1 MDHSPSSGNQVKVLL
16 DIFEQDRKHVMI
28 FVSLCFAI
36 PTFTLSHLSIREI
49 PLWGRVML
57 VVSLALFVSAG
68 LFFFRYVQRQNWKRL
83 EGVPFI
89 LSGEVEELRDI
100 LMGPT
105 HGLWARYG
113 WLYKSGSFLLN
124 AASVFYLLFLL
135 GEIFPKT

>member
-1 MDHSPSSGNQVKVLL
+1 MESPSSSSQVKLLL

-36 PTFTLSHLSIREI
+36 PAFTLSHLSIRET

-57 VVSLALFVSAG
+57 VTSLALFVSAG

-89 LSGEVEELRDI
+89 LSGAVEELREV

-105 HGLWARYG
+105 CGLWARYG
-113 WLYKSGSFLLN
+113 WLYKSGSFLLKT
-124 AASVFYLLFLL
+124 ASLFYLLFLFC
-135 GEIFPKT
+135 EIFPRA